1 MKLNVT
7 KHDRTKPY
15 QNRSRSEFMPMLLEL
30 YEELKDKLGDK
41 TSRDLIE
48 AIQEIPNERL
58 KRIEDGIDKLRL
70 WTEQGFK
77 ELKQSTDKEFKEIRQ
92 DIKSLEQ
99 RIVALEKKLIWAIV
113 IIVMSVVLTNP
124 QAMTII
130 GRILGIVK

>member
-1 MKLNVT
+1 
-7 KHDRTKPY
+7 
-15 QNRSRSEFMPMLLEL
+15 MPVLLEL

-41 TSRDLIE
+41 TSRDLVE
-48 AIQEIPNERL
+48 AIQELPNERL

-77 ELKQSTDKEFKEIRQ
+77 EQKQWTERGFKEQKQWTEQGFKETRQ
-92 DIKSLEQ
+92 EIKSLEL
-99 RIVALEKKLIWAIV
+99 RITALEKKLIWAIV

>member
-1 MKLNVT
+1 
-7 KHDRTKPY
+7 
-15 QNRSRSEFMPMLLEL
+15 MPMLLEL

-77 ELKQSTDKEFKEIRQ
+77 ELRQ
-92 DIKSLEQ
+92 DIKSLEH
-99 RIVALEKKLIWAIV
+99 RITALEKKLIWAIV

-124 QAMTII
+124 QAMAII